1 MINIEEE
8 EQDFYIAQFNLNEEQ
23 QIKFDIILEKL
34 LKVYQNIDVCITNN
48 RIYNKFSISMIKM
61 ILLIK
66 SHLSKPVSSVLKLQM
81 IFQQ

>member
-8 EQDFYIAQFNLNEEQ
+8 EKDFYIAQFNLNEEQ

-34 LKVYQNIDVCITNN
+34 LKVYQNTDVCISNN
-48 RIYNKFSISMIKM
+48 TIYNKFSISMIKT

-66 SHLSKPVSSVLKLQM
+66 NHLSKLVSSVLKL
-81 IFQQ
+81 